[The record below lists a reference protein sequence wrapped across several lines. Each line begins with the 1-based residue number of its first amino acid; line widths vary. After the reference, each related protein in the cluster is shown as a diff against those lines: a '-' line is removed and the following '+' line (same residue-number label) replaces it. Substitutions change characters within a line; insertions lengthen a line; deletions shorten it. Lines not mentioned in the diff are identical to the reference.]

1 MHSSGTRTARLFT
14 VSQHALHR
22 GVSAPGPGVSAQG
35 GVCLWSLGGGGS
47 ASGGS
52 ASGPWGEGM
61 SGSGVPGGCV
71 SQHAMGQTP
80 PRGQTDTCE
89 NITFADFVCGR

>member
-1 MHSSGTRTARLFT
+1 MHSSGTRTARLLT

-22 GVSAPGPGVSAQG
+22 RVSAPGPGGVSAQG
-35 GVCLWSLGGGGS
+35 VSASGPLGEVGVCLW
-47 ASGGS
+47 SGGS
-52 ASGPWGEGM
+52 ASGPWGEGV

-80 PRGQTDTCE
+80 PLWTD
-89 NITFADFVCGR
+89 RHL